1 MPAADGGSFRAYLSR
16 PARGSGPGLLLL
28 QEIFGVNETMRAQ
41 ADQLAEEGYAVVVPD
56 LFWRLEPGVELD
68 YSPEGWQRA
77 FELYGKFDEG
87 KAVEDIA
94 ATLEV
99 LRRHPA
105 CEGKVGAIGYCLG
118 GKLAFLTGCRT
129 DVDCSVCYYGV
140 GIEKNLDEIG
150 NIKGPMV
157 MHFAELD
164 KFAPP
169 EAVAQDQG
177 NRGAPARYRDPRV
190 PRGRPRLRP
199 GRRRPLRRAL
209 GEAGQLPLAR
219 IPATGAGTGVG
230 IPRARP
236 VGATSRERVEQGLG
250 FPEVHGVEA
259 FSEPAQH
266 WRQQIVGLVP
276 LAPLGTEPGE
286 RSGGAELEPAGVR
299 DARDIDRALEGHP
312 RLLAAVARGAEQ
324 QLAP

>member
-1 MPAADGGSFRAYLSR
+1 MKGEWITVSAADSGSFRAYLSR

-41 ADQLAEEGYAVVVPD
+41 ADELAEAGYVVVVPD

-129 DVDCSVCYYGV
+129 NLDCSVCYYGV
-140 GIEKNLDEIG
+140 GIEKSLDEIE
-150 NIKGPMV
+150 NIKRPMV

-164 KFAPP
+164 NFAPP
-169 EAVAQDQG
+169 EAVARIKAAG
-177 NRGAPARYRDPRV
+177 G
-190 PRGRPRLRP
+190 GRPHIEIHEYP
-199 GRRRPLRRAL
+199 GVDHAFARVGGDHYHEPSAKLANSRSLAFLRRVL
-209 GEAGQLPLAR
+209 G
-219 IPATGAGTGVG
+219 PA
-230 IPRARP
+230 
-236 VGATSRERVEQGLG
+236 
-250 FPEVHGVEA
+250 
-259 FSEPAQH
+259 
-266 WRQQIVGLVP
+266 
-276 LAPLGTEPGE
+276 
-286 RSGGAELEPAGVR
+286 
-299 DARDIDRALEGHP
+299 
-312 RLLAAVARGAEQ
+312 
-324 QLAP
+324 

>member
-1 MPAADGGSFRAYLSR
+1 MKGEWITVSAADSGSFRAYLSR

-41 ADQLAEEGYAVVVPD
+41 ADELAEAGYVVVVPD

-87 KAVEDIA
+87 KAVEDIT

-129 DVDCSVCYYGV
+129 NLDCSVCYYGV
-140 GIEKNLDEIG
+140 GIEKSLDEIE
-150 NIKGPMV
+150 NIKRPMV

-164 KFAPP
+164 NFAPP
-169 EAVAQDQG
+169 EAVARIKAAG
-177 NRGAPARYRDPRV
+177 G
-190 PRGRPRLRP
+190 GRPHIEIHEYP
-199 GRRRPLRRAL
+199 GVDHAFARVGGDHYHEPSAKLANSRSLAFLRRVL
-209 GEAGQLPLAR
+209 G
-219 IPATGAGTGVG
+219 PA
-230 IPRARP
+230 
-236 VGATSRERVEQGLG
+236 
-250 FPEVHGVEA
+250 
-259 FSEPAQH
+259 
-266 WRQQIVGLVP
+266 
-276 LAPLGTEPGE
+276 
-286 RSGGAELEPAGVR
+286 
-299 DARDIDRALEGHP
+299 
-312 RLLAAVARGAEQ
+312 
-324 QLAP
+324 

>member
-1 MPAADGGSFRAYLSR
+1 MKGEWITVSAADSGSFRAYLSR

-41 ADQLAEEGYAVVVPD
+41 ADELAEAGYVVVVPD

-118 GKLAFLTGCRT
+118 GRLAFLTGCRT
-129 DVDCSVCYYGV
+129 NLDCSVCYYGV
-140 GIEKNLDEIG
+140 GIEKNLDEIE
-150 NIKGPMV
+150 NIKRPMV

-169 EAVAQDQG
+169 EAVARIKAASVGRPDIEI
-177 NRGAPARYRDPRV
+177 YEYPRV
-190 PRGRPRLRP
+190 DHAFARVGGDHYDEPSAKLANSRSLAF
-199 GRRRPLRRAL
+199 LRR
-209 GEAGQLPLAR
+209 
-219 IPATGAGTGVG
+219 V
-230 IPRARP
+230 
-236 VGATSRERVEQGLG
+236 
-250 FPEVHGVEA
+250 
-259 FSEPAQH
+259 
-266 WRQQIVGLVP
+266 
-276 LAPLGTEPGE
+276 
-286 RSGGAELEPAGVR
+286 LEPA
-299 DARDIDRALEGHP
+299 
-312 RLLAAVARGAEQ
+312 
-324 QLAP
+324 